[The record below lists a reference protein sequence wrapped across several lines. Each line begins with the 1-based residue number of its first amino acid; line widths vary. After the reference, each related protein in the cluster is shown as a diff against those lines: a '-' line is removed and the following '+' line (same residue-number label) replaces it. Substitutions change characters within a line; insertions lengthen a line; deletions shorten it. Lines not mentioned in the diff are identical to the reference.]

1 MVSRLT
7 EAELERALEPVRK
20 HFFGANVSVN
30 TVLSAHLRAAGLHPS
45 GQTWQVAKFAVDS
58 GESFSDAVLLAGGK
72 PVEAQS
78 PVSVHATQNGTDVPA
93 PGDNIEHTSVV
104 NTARTT
110 AVAYEHAEAV
120 HADRATVRTPGP
132 EMEAGT
138 CLTWFPKQFGVGDID
153 GEGAQ
158 RLLGTPDLAPVS
170 VLVRETAQ
178 NSWDARLRGQEL
190 EFTMNLRLLT
200 PEEIRTLRE
209 RVFTR
214 DAGPI
219 PVAATLDRGDTWALE
234 ISDRGAKGLG
244 GPVRNDLAIPAG
256 QRTDFIDLVLNIGSP
271 RDVHLGAGT
280 YGFGKTIA
288 YTTSGVG
295 TVLIWSRTEHE
306 GMPQHRLIASAFGPS
321 FEKDGMRYTGRHWWG
336 EVPADRDRVE
346 PLVGSE
352 AAALGENLFAR
363 HFEGEET
370 GTSLLILDPVLGGDD
385 RESDAN
391 SLVESAL
398 WHLWPKLVEPSRGRD
413 RMRISVQLNGR
424 PLHIPDPAT
433 HPVLSAFVDALSAVR
448 RAQGE
453 GGPEPVNPTEVVT
466 IEMRRPIRTLGHL
479 AVTRFPKIEWE
490 ATAKEI
496 VPLNEPVS
504 HVALMRHDAE
514 LLVRYWER
522 PTLNSPALQ
531 WCAVFKPSVDADD
544 AFALSEPPSHD
555 DWVASSVKD
564 KSLRQVVNVALRR
577 IREHVDEML
586 APDMPT
592 TESSRQGAPSVAELA
607 DSLASLMGPVSGSAP
622 GGRRSTSRHS
632 TRSGGPRVVVG
643 EQILGSATDGHR
655 LIALECKLR
664 SDGDAHRVTA
674 EVRVGV
680 EGGVAEADEE
690 VRALGWTGRRPD
702 LDGPQLDLELA
713 APLLQP
719 DQAAWFVAE
728 VTDDLLADVD
738 FRISK
743 EKP

>member
-1 MVSRLT
+1 MVSQLT

-20 HFFGANVSVN
+20 HFYGANVNVN
-30 TVLSAHLRAAGLHPS
+30 TVLSAHLRAAGLQPS

-58 GESFSDAVLLAGGK
+58 GETFTDAVLLVGGK
-72 PVEAQS
+72 PVEAEPPASGETPHTQTD
-78 PVSVHATQNGTDVPA
+78 VSAGNTIKQRSAVHAAPA
-93 PGDNIEHTSVV
+93 
-104 NTARTT
+104 T
-110 AVAYEHAEAV
+110 AVAYDQTDAAHARLQPTV
-120 HADRATVRTPGP
+120 HTPAP
-132 EMEAGT
+132 ELQST
-138 CLTWFPKQFGVGDID
+138 TRLTWFPKRFGVGDID

-200 PEEIRTLRE
+200 PDEIQILRE
-209 RVFTR
+209 RVFTS

-219 PVAATLDRGDTWALE
+219 PVAATLDRGETWALE
-234 ISDRGAKGLG
+234 VSDRGAKGLG
-244 GPVRNDLAIPAG
+244 GPVRNDLAIPEG

-295 TVLIWSRTEHE
+295 TVLLWSRTEHE
-306 GMPQHRLIASAFGPS
+306 GAPQHRLIASAFGPS
-321 FEKDGMRYTGRHWWG
+321 FEKDGLRYTGRHWWG
-336 EVPADRDRVE
+336 EVPAGRDRVE
-346 PLVGSE
+346 PLVGKE

-363 HFEGEET
+363 HFHGEET

-391 SLVESAL
+391 SLVEAAL
-398 WHLWPKLVEPSRGRD
+398 WHLWPKLVDPSRGRD

-424 PLHIPDPAT
+424 PLRIPEPAA

-453 GGPEPVNPTEVVT
+453 GGPEPVNPTEVIA
-466 IEMRRPIRTLGHL
+466 IEMLKPIRTLGHL
-479 AVTRFPKIEWE
+479 AVTRFPKVEWE

-522 PTLNSPALQ
+522 PTLNSPSLQ
-531 WCAVFKPSVDADD
+531 WCAVFKPALDADD

-555 DWVASSVKD
+555 DWVTSSVKD
-564 KSLRQVVNVALRR
+564 KGLRQVVNVALRR
-577 IREHVDEML
+577 IREHVNEML
-586 APDMPT
+586 APDPPT
-592 TESSRQGAPSVAELA
+592 IEGTGQGAPSVAELA

-622 GGRRSTSRHS
+622 DGRRTSSRHLA
-632 TRSGGPRVVVG
+632 RRAEPRVVVG
-643 EQILGSATDGHR
+643 EQILGSAADGHR
-655 LIALECKLR
+655 LIALECTLQC
-664 SDGDAHRVTA
+664 DGEAHRVTA
-674 EVRVGV
+674 DVRVGV
-680 EGGVAEADEE
+680 EGGVAEASEE
-690 VRALGWTGRRPD
+690 VRALGWTDHRPD
-702 LDGPQLDLELA
+702 LEGPQLDLELA
-713 APLLQP
+713 APLLEP
-719 DQAAWFVAE
+719 GQAAWFVAE
-728 VTDDLLADVD
+728 VTDDLLADID
-738 FRISK
+738 IRISK